1 MEIVCSSETS
11 IKIFGMPENAS
22 LHKSESVSANVF
34 SNVSLGSTV
43 FVLVIVGS
51 LVGSEIRQTM
61 HSP

>member
-1 MEIVCSSETS
+1 
-11 IKIFGMPENAS
+11 MPENAS